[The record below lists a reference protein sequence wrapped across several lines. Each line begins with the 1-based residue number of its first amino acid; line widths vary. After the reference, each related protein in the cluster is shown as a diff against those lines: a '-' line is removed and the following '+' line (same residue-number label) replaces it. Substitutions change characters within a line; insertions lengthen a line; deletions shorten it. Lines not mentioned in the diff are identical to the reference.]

1 MTIRADDTMP
11 ASAAN
16 EQGKMMYRVEELARR
31 WDLNV
36 KTIYAMIER
45 GQLTARRFGRVLRV
59 PRSVVDSLE
68 QASVPPALGEKSRC
82 R

>member
-1 MTIRADDTMP
+1 MSALDHTM
-11 ASAAN
+11 
-16 EQGKMMYRVEELARR
+16 MRVDELARR

-45 GQLTARRFGRVLRV
+45 GELTARRFGRVLRV

-68 QASVPPALGEKSRC
+68 QASAVSHGR
-82 R
+82 

>member
-1 MTIRADDTMP
+1 MRHVATLGARHPQAPESKSTM
-11 ASAAN
+11 
-16 EQGKMMYRVEELARR
+16 MRVEDLAKR

-45 GQLTARRFGRVLRV
+45 GELTARRFGRVLRV

-68 QASVPPALGEKSRC
+68 QASVVPGDRSHAGTT
-82 R
+82 

>member
-1 MTIRADDTMP
+1 MRHVATLGARQPQATESKSTM
-11 ASAAN
+11 
-16 EQGKMMYRVEELARR
+16 MRVEDLAKR

-45 GQLTARRFGRVLRV
+45 GELTARRFGRALRV

-68 QASVPPALGEKSRC
+68 QASVVPGDRSHARTT
-82 R
+82 